1 MTPYILRRKWL
12 FLLTFAVTVL
22 WNGLNM
28 ARTVLDQTLIDRI
41 LTGDTRNIPVLA
53 LIVIASA
60 VLSGLVYI
68 ACQLLNNRFCVTVT
82 DDMRK
87 AIFDGIMRRSRK
99 DFFSVNHADYLS
111 AMTNDLKL
119 IRGQYLNMLFL
130 TLVFGCCMVFSAGMM
145 LWYSPE
151 VTVVA
156 VVCAAGMTV
165 LPTALGKHMK
175 RLSHAHSE
183 ALSSLNTLLTE
194 LFSGYQVLRSF
205 GAMGHARSEF
215 HRCSTAL
222 KRSQQRYEGMD
233 SFSDAFAQFLSVL
246 AQTVILVTSALMVMQ
261 GRMSAGT
268 LVAFTGLNGSFCS
281 SLSVVLMGIPMLR
294 GAKPL
299 ILRVNALAAPAQPQ
313 ACGALPTFR
322 ESLVVR
328 DLCFSYEPGTPVLQN
343 ANLTLVSGKKYA
355 LLGASGSGKT
365 TLLRLLT
372 GELECDSGQ
381 ILYDGIPLSEL
392 DRDRICEIAAVIHQ
406 DVFLFDDTIRN
417 NICLYRDF
425 PPDALKRALDLSGV
439 SSFVDQFEDGLDHPV
454 GQRGE
459 FLSGGQRQ
467 RVAIAR
473 ALIRNTPLLVLDE
486 GTSALDLPTAEEI
499 EGALLAIPGLTLLT
513 VTHHFSH
520 ARDYDRILRLDPQ
533 DS

>member
-1 MTPYILRRKWL
+1 
-12 FLLTFAVTVL
+12 
-22 WNGLNM
+22 
-28 ARTVLDQTLIDRI
+28 
-41 LTGDTRNIPVLA
+41 
-53 LIVIASA
+53 
-60 VLSGLVYI
+60 
-68 ACQLLNNRFCVTVT
+68 
-82 DDMRK
+82 
-87 AIFDGIMRRSRK
+87 
-99 DFFSVNHADYLS
+99 
-111 AMTNDLKL
+111 
-119 IRGQYLNMLFL
+119 
-130 TLVFGCCMVFSAGMM
+130 
-145 LWYSPE
+145 
-151 VTVVA
+151 
-156 VVCAAGMTV
+156 
-165 LPTALGKHMK
+165 
-175 RLSHAHSE
+175 
-183 ALSSLNTLLTE
+183 
-194 LFSGYQVLRSF
+194 
-205 GAMGHARSEF
+205 
-215 HRCSTAL
+215 
-222 KRSQQRYEGMD
+222 
-233 SFSDAFAQFLSVL
+233 
-246 AQTVILVTSALMVMQ
+246 
-261 GRMSAGT
+261 
-268 LVAFTGLNGSFCS
+268 
-281 SLSVVLMGIPMLR
+281 MLR